1 MAIFD
6 EIVNVWIA
14 FNRVDEI
21 KRCRIVIKNFGMP
34 RRRMWQ
40 TKTQPH
46 RQLHLAT
53 LQKAIFSEI
62 SFSHLNQIKLY
73 RYAWIKTKVSWIDS
87 SEPFNLPANP
97 VSRAPMPECDNSIL
111 KRMTRN
117 AIFCINRHF
126 REPFCE
132 RDAPKEFLITIE
144 IEITQD
150 TKSRAAES
158 MQPSSTWRVLNLK
171 THSSRIEKFQV

>member
-6 EIVNVWIA
+6 EICEHLDIL
-14 FNRVDEI
+14 RSS
-21 KRCRIVIKNFGMP
+21 RIQQSAAAKIGSSCNFFEFYT
-34 RRRMWQ
+34 RMWQ
-40 TKTQPH
+40 TKLQPH
-46 RQLHLAT
+46 RQLHLSS

-97 VSRAPMPECDNSIL
+97 GLRAPMPECDNSIL

-126 REPFCE
+126 REPFP
-132 RDAPKEFLITIE
+132 RAKEYLITIE

-150 TKSRAAES
+150 TKES
-158 MQPSSTWRVLNLK
+158 MQASSTWRVLNLK